1 MRVFV
6 TGASGFVGSAIVQE
20 LLKNGHEVL
29 GLVRSEHAAEQ
40 LEIAGATPV
49 RGDVNDPELLRRCA
63 ADSEAVIHTAFNH
76 DFSQFKAN
84 CEADRKVIE
93 TLGEA
98 LKGSGKP
105 LVVTTGMGLLRY
117 DRTVTEDD
125 VLNAKSDAIPRAAT
139 DEAANAVAA
148 EGVDVYLVRLPP
160 SVHGAGDHGFV
171 PMIIDITKERGES
184 AYIGDGG
191 NRWPAVHRLDSALL
205 YRLIIEKRPALKV
218 LHAVAEEGILFRD
231 IAKAIGTGLELPV
244 VSKTGA
250 AAAAHFTWFE
260 HFASIGCVASSEKT
274 RNALGWQPTGP
285 ELLSDIAA
293 AGYLT
298 VDQPDSLL

>member
-29 GLVRSEHAAEQ
+29 GLIRSEKSVEQ
-40 LEIAGATPV
+40 LASAGATPLL
-49 RGDVNDPELLRRCA
+49 GDVNDPEILRRGTT
-63 ADSEAVIHTAFNH
+63 DSDAVIHTAFNH
-76 DFSQFKAN
+76 DFSQFKAS

-98 LKGSGKP
+98 LVGSGKP

-117 DRTVTEDD
+117 DRPVTEDD

-148 EGVDVYLVRLPP
+148 KGVDVYLVRLPP

-171 PMIIDITKERGES
+171 PMIIDITREKGES
-184 AYIGDGG
+184 AYIGEGG
-191 NRWPAVHRLDSALL
+191 NRWPAVHRFDAAVL
-205 YRLIIEKRPALKV
+205 YRLVVEQRPSLKV
-218 LHAVAEEGILFRD
+218 LHAVAEEGIPFRD
-231 IAKAIGTGLELPV
+231 IAEAIGTGLKLPL

-260 HFASIGCVASSEKT
+260 HFATIGCVASSEKT
-274 RNALGWQPTGP
+274 REITGWQPTGP
-285 ELLSDIAA
+285 DLLTDIAT

-298 VDQPDSLL
+298 AS

>member
-29 GLVRSEHAAEQ
+29 GLIRSEKSVEQ
-40 LEIAGATPV
+40 LASAGATPLL
-49 RGDVNDPELLRRCA
+49 GDVNDPEILRRGTT
-63 ADSEAVIHTAFNH
+63 DSDAVIHTAFNH
-76 DFSQFKAN
+76 DFSQFKAS

-98 LKGSGKP
+98 LVGSGKP

-117 DRTVTEDD
+117 DRPVTEDD

-148 EGVDVYLVRLPP
+148 KGVDVYLVRLPP

-171 PMIIDITKERGES
+171 PMIIDITREKGES
-184 AYIGDGG
+184 AYIGEGG
-191 NRWPAVHRLDSALL
+191 NRWPAVHRFDAAVL
-205 YRLIIEKRPALKV
+205 YRLVVEQRPSLKV
-218 LHAVAEEGILFRD
+218 LHAVAEEGIPFRD
-231 IAKAIGTGLELPV
+231 IAEAIGTGLKLPL

-260 HFASIGCVASSEKT
+260 HFATIGCVASSEKT
-274 RNALGWQPTGP
+274 REITGWQPTGP
-285 ELLSDIAA
+285 DLLTDIAT

-298 VDQPDSLL
+298 TS